1 MSVKAE
7 EKKRDAL
14 LPADPQPNVTSQLN
28 SLFTLTPQPTPQPA
42 PQPVYIVRAPA
53 STAVVT
59 QGGAVVAVK
68 QEEKLTEIAKAFQP
82 LARILV
88 GAMGLADES
97 QVFTPGK
104 GQGTDWTTY
113 INPKYHAEL
122 TYALGDIK
130 QYLIPAP
137 DGSSSYSLLSI
148 AENETARGHFAA
160 LVQYHES
167 NKKLALNGTYRQ
179 KTADRYLM
187 ECYNNA
193 LWFFKTHP
201 GVF

>member
-28 SLFTLTPQPTPQPA
+28 SLFTLTPQPA
-42 PQPVYIVRAPA
+42 PQPVYIVRAPGA
-53 STAVVT
+53 TTAVATTQGGSAVVT
-59 QGGAVVAVK
+59 VK

-122 TYALGDIK
+122 TYALVDIK
-130 QYLIPAP
+130 QYLIPAA
-137 DGSSSYSLLSI
+137 DGSSNYSLLSI
-148 AENETARGHFAA
+148 AENEIARGHFAA

-167 NKKLALNGTYRQ
+167 NKKLTLNGTYRQ
-179 KTADRYLM
+179 KTADPYLM
-187 ECYNNA
+187 ERYNDA
-193 LWFFKTHP
+193 RWFFKTHP